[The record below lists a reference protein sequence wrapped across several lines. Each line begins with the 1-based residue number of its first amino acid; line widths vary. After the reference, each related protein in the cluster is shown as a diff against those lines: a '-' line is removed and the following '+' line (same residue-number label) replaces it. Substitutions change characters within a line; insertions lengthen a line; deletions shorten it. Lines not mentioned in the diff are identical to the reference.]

1 MSSRSAAR
9 RWVVVALGVSLLVA
23 APFVARAWPV
33 PASGMTAPEL
43 VAAIRASDTQAYTG
57 VVRSRGGVELPT
69 DDSLEGAA
77 KLLGRD
83 GTLRVWWTGA
93 DAWRVATLRTTGE
106 TDLLHRAG
114 QNLRWVYESKNVTV
128 YPDTPVRLPTSV
140 DVLPPVL
147 AERVLQGARPEEV
160 ERLPTERIAGRT
172 AAGLRLTPDQAQSSV
187 GRVDLWA
194 DVETGL
200 PLRVELY
207 GATGPAALSTSFTDV
222 TLGEPDA
229 DALDFRPPEDSRV
242 RYDEVVDAAAAADYY
257 AERFAPERLAGLPL
271 RRPDT
276 FGSVGLY
283 GRGPTVLLALPL
295 RESDAYRLRDEL
307 ATRPGAVCLTEG
319 RTVAAGPLQLLV
331 TDRMEE
337 PWLLAGTV
345 TRDAVA
351 RAARELRADAV
362 VRVGPLDVDDLEA
375 ELQPGVEPRERQAPV
390 PSGPSRPL
398 DPGECR

>member
-1 MSSRSAAR
+1 M
-9 RWVVVALGVSLLVA
+9 ALGVSLLVA

-33 PASGMTAPEL
+33 PASGMTAPDL
-43 VAAIRASDTQAYTG
+43 VAAIRASDDQAFTG

-83 GTLRVWWTGA
+83 GTLRVWWSGA
-93 DAWRVATLRTTGE
+93 DSWRVATLRTTGE
-106 TDLLHRAG
+106 TDLLHRG
-114 QNLRWVYESKNVTV
+114 EQNLRWVYESKNVTV

-172 AAGLRLTPDQAQSSV
+172 AAGLRLTPDQPQSSV

-200 PLRVELY
+200 PLRVEMY
-207 GATGPAALSTSFTDV
+207 GETGPAALSTSFTD
-222 TLGEPDA
+222 LSMGEPDA
-229 DALDFRPPEDSRV
+229 DALTFRPPADSRV
-242 RYDEVVDAAAAADYY
+242 RYDDVIDAAAAADYY
-257 AERFAPERLAGLPL
+257 ASTFTPGRLAGLPM
-271 RRPDT
+271 RADT
-276 FGSVGLY
+276 LGSVGLY

-295 RESDAYRLRDEL
+295 REGDAEQLREEL
-307 ATRPGAVCLTEG
+307 ASRPGSVCLAEG
-319 RTVAAGPLQLLV
+319 PAVATGPLQLLV
-331 TDRMEE
+331 TESAGE

-345 TRDAVA
+345 TRGAAA
-351 RAARELRADAV
+351 RAARDLASGWNVGAVQVTPGDRAA
-362 VRVGPLDVDDLEA
+362 
-375 ELQPGVEPRERQAPV
+375 PRE
-390 PSGPSRPL
+390 G
-398 DPGECR
+398 CT

>member
-1 MSSRSAAR
+1 M
-9 RWVVVALGVSLLVA
+9 VVALGVVLLVA

-43 VAAIRASDTQAYTG
+43 VAAIRASDAQAYAG

-83 GTLRVWWTGA
+83 GTLRVWWSGA

-106 TDLLHRAG
+106 TDLLHRG
-114 QNLRWVYESKNVTV
+114 EDNLRWVYESKNVTV

-147 AERVLQGARPEEV
+147 AERVLQGARPDEV
-160 ERLPTERIAGRT
+160 ERLPTERVAGRT
-172 AAGLRLTPDQAQSSV
+172 AAGLRLTPDQPQSSI
-187 GRVDLWA
+187 GRVDVWA

-207 GATGPAALSTSFTDV
+207 GAAGPAALSTTFTDL

-229 DALDFRPPEDSRV
+229 EALDFRPPPDSDV
-242 RYDEVVDAAAAADYY
+242 RYEEVIDAAAAADYY
-257 AERFAPERLAGLPL
+257 AERFAPARLAGLPL

-295 RESDAYRLRDEL
+295 RESDADDIDEEVS
-307 ATRPGAVCLTEG
+307 TRPGAVCLAEG
-319 RTVAAGPLQLLV
+319 WAVATGPLQLLV
-331 TDRMEE
+331 TESAGE
-337 PWLLAGTV
+337 AWLLAGTV
-345 TRDAVA
+345 TRDAAA
-351 RAARELRADAV
+351 RAARGLQADGLVRA
-362 VRVGPLDVDDLEA
+362 GPLDPE
-375 ELQPGVEPRERQAPV
+375 
-390 PSGPSRPL
+390 
-398 DPGECR
+398 ECA